1 MLMKVL
7 LFGDGPQHKEKAKT
21 LREQNG
27 WTVQLRS
34 IHRWAGEV
42 ESVDA
47 AYFLAPADT
56 IRAAY
61 KARGIDC
68 FLVEESKEGGADA
81 VSQDA
86 NSAEAKAAPA
96 SESASPVSDDAAV
109 GEAPKAAEGEE
120 GASGKAPDAKPE
132 RPAGKK
138 GK

>member
-1 MLMKVL
+1 MKVL
-7 LFGDGPQHKEKAKT
+7 LFGDGPQHKAKAKT

-34 IHRWAGEV
+34 IRRWAGEV

-68 FLVEESKEGGADA
+68 FLVEEGKEGGANTTPQEGRRA
-81 VSQDA
+81 GV
-86 NSAEAKAAPA
+86 NAAPA
-96 SESASPVSDDAAV
+96 DDRASSKTEDAAV
-109 GEAPKAAEGEE
+109 GEAAKAAEGEE
-120 GASGKAPDAKPE
+120 GASGKAADAKPE
-132 RPAGKK
+132 RQAGKK